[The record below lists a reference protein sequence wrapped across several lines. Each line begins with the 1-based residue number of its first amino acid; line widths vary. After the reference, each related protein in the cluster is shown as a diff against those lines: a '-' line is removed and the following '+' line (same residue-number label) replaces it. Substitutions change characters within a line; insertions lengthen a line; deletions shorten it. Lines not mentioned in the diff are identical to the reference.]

1 MCLTR
6 VTHSCRE
13 VGTCSTGWPFGF
25 SSSLCINVFLF
36 PSPPPTTAL
45 KHWGEAES
53 GRAMNLLTLPRVETH
68 MTKAQPG
75 KTVPTA
81 YLSLKSAGKPYPL
94 PSVFSRGDSQAL
106 KGYCALPGPHFNQP
120 PCTRKLWWHLL
131 WWINTE
137 ERRNAWELIT
147 DFTSCNSLFW
157 LKLPGGLTLHN
168 PPFQDLCY

>member
-25 SSSLCINVFLF
+25 SFSLCINVFLL
-36 PSPPPTTAL
+36 PSLPLITAL

-53 GRAMNLLTLPRVETH
+53 GRKMDLLTLPRVEMH

-81 YLSLKSAGKPYPL
+81 LPLAEVSRKALSFTVST
-94 PSVFSRGDSQAL
+94 SRGGYQAL
-106 KGYCALPGPHFNQP
+106 KGYCAFPGPHFNQP
-120 PCTRKLWWHLL
+120 PCTRK
-131 WWINTE
+131 
-137 ERRNAWELIT
+137 
-147 DFTSCNSLFW
+147 
-157 LKLPGGLTLHN
+157 
-168 PPFQDLCY
+168 